1 MQPRSEPP
9 SGKLRSS
16 EQRVRAEAHPALSG
30 AAVWMVGSPMN
41 PARSCREMAVLHGVA
56 GGLGLDARS
65 NVCGVC
71 GGAFA
76 LTTANTGRTVSVRAR
91 NPNHSAWAGAPPHS
105 DHHSAS
111 PAVLR
116 STHTSELFYLTAG
129 SCDPARQEHFSSA
142 LETFV
147 RRWRPATFDY
157 VVHTGR
163 RRVSS
168 GLAGPHPDSTDSR
181 GRSTSQP
188 ERMLTQCQPVKS

>member
-1 MQPRSEPP
+1 
-9 SGKLRSS
+9 
-16 EQRVRAEAHPALSG
+16 
-30 AAVWMVGSPMN
+30 MN
-41 PARSCREMAVLHGVA
+41 PARSCREMAILHGVA
-56 GGLGLDARS
+56 GSWGLDARS

-76 LTTANTGRTVSVRAR
+76 LTTANTGCAASVRAR
-91 NPNHSAWAGAPPHS
+91 SPNQTAWAGEPPLS
-105 DHHSAS
+105 NHHSAS

-129 SCDPARQEHFSSA
+129 SCDPARQEHFSAA
-142 LETFV
+142 LEAFV

-157 VVHTGR
+157 AMHTGR

-188 ERMLTQCQPVKS
+188 ERMLTALHTVAATGPR

>member
-1 MQPRSEPP
+1 
-9 SGKLRSS
+9 
-16 EQRVRAEAHPALSG
+16 
-30 AAVWMVGSPMN
+30 
-41 PARSCREMAVLHGVA
+41 MAVLHGVA

-129 SCDPARQEHFSSA
+129 SCDPARQEHFYSA

-188 ERMLTQCQPVKS
+188 ERMLTVWAACSHSGADL

>member
-1 MQPRSEPP
+1 MHR
-9 SGKLRSS
+9 
-16 EQRVRAEAHPALSG
+16 
-30 AAVWMVGSPMN
+30 
-41 PARSCREMAVLHGVA
+41 
-56 GGLGLDARS
+56 
-65 NVCGVC
+65 
-71 GGAFA
+71 GAFA
-76 LTTANTGRTVSVRAR
+76 LTTITRDRTVSVRAR

-105 DHHSAS
+105 GHHSAS

-129 SCDPARQEHFSSA
+129 SCDPARQEHFSAA
-142 LETFV
+142 LEAFV

-157 VVHTGR
+157 AMHTGR

-188 ERMLTQCQPVKS
+188 ERMLTPWGAKMTKNGKLVEKKMSREVMRTVSEYPKAYFTRP